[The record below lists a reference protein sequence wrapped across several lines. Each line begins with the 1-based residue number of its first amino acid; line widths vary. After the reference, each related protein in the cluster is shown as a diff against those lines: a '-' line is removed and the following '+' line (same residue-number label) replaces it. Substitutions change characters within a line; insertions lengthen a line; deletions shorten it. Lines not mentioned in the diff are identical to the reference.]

1 MELMKP
7 GTLILWS
14 FALYY
19 DHVTKLLRILLPMQ
33 TPKPSVSLIR
43 AKSYEQ
49 EALKESLEILLEPLG
64 GMAAFVKPGNRVLLK
79 PNLLTGSRSTKE
91 CTTRPDLVRAV
102 AEMVIAV
109 GGNPFLGDSPAFG
122 SAKGVAIANGLLPIL
137 AELNL
142 PLVEF
147 HGQRYQT
154 VNDNFNHLL
163 LSKEAMSADVVI
175 NLPKV
180 KSHLQLTLTLGV
192 KNLFGCVPGKMKA
205 WWHLEAGKDAN
216 KFGEMLVETARA
228 INPTLTILDGIIG
241 HEGNGPSAGEPR
253 NLEILAASSNVFAL
267 DRTMLEILQVEPAQ
281 VPTVAASQRLGIC
294 PELNDIHFPNLSPDL
309 LQITDWQLPDKL
321 MPIDFAMPR
330 VIKST
335 FRHLYIRFIKEPM
348 SAYIKTP

>member
-1 MELMKP
+1 MKP

-14 FALYY
+14 FGLYY
-19 DHVTKLLRILLPMQ
+19 DQITKLLRTLLTMQ
-33 TPKPSVSLIR
+33 NPKPSVSLIR

-49 EALKESLEILLEPLG
+49 QALKESLEILLEPLG

-79 PNLLTGSRSTKE
+79 PNLLTGSRPTKE
-91 CTTRPDLVRAV
+91 CTTRPELVRAV

-267 DRTMLEILQVEPAQ
+267 DRTMLEILQVAPAQ